1 MLVRRYIQLA
11 LVGRGFYGYGPL
23 GTRVLMRLKGSR
35 NAGERESRMPVCFPD
50 RARITEGKGQALTLS
65 ELERRE
71 HYMWKP
77 KTPRGFLAHVS
88 MYMCIL

>member
-1 MLVRRYIQLA
+1 MLEKRYIWHVV
-11 LVGRGFYGYGPL
+11 VGCCFYDYGLL
-23 GTRVLMRLKGSR
+23 GTRVLMRLKGSQ
-35 NAGERESRMPVCFPD
+35 NTGERESRMPICFPD
-50 RARITEGKGQALTLS
+50 RAMITKGKRQALTLS

-71 HYMWKP
+71 HYMWMP